1 MRYVVLS
8 VTSDAEAERLIQDL
22 TEHPGEPLRTP
33 HWSNAVHATLAS
45 AAPGPVYRTDTDAP
59 VLRSA

>member
-8 VTSDAEAERLIQDL
+8 VASDAEAERLVQDL

-33 HWSNAVHATLAS
+33 HWSNAVHATLELPPTGTAGAQALS
-45 AAPGPVYRTDTDAP
+45 SV
-59 VLRSA
+59 